1 MKMYNIL
8 TFINDKELFQF
19 RSDRIVCV
27 ASDGNYSVFRMA
39 NGDSCLVTCQ
49 LCQIEKM
56 ISDQISPDGI
66 TFIRTG
72 RSLIV
77 NMDYIYYLNP
87 SKKKLVLCDSQNVK
101 MEQTASVEA
110 LRMLKDYLDQELKRR
125 MAQR

>member
-1 MKMYNIL
+1 MTNIL
-8 TFINDKELFQF
+8 ILINDKEVFQF

-39 NGDSCLVTCQ
+39 DGDNCLVTCQ

-56 ISDQISPDGI
+56 ISDQIGPDGI

-110 LRMLKDYLDQELKRR
+110 LRMLKDYLEQELKRR
-125 MAQR
+125 MSQR